1 MLIVPRQ
8 TAGLRPEWFS
18 QKLEAVIVGI
28 GGAVLMLAP
37 AVCLFLK

>member
-8 TAGLRPEWFS
+8 TFGLRPQWLS
-18 QKLEAVIVGI
+18 QRLETVVVGI

-37 AVCLFLK
+37 AVCLFVK